1 MMLFYVSNEVHA
13 PNVGQVRRL
22 KRYYSN
28 YSENLLEWFKSLKRP
43 SEAADESSQLTT
55 TEAEETNRHSRRNIG
70 HAIICDTI
78 TYNYIDFV
86 QSFCDCKV
94 KKKKEEKKKKKVQE
108 QLCPLQTQALFPT
121 LLHVS
126 YIFGY
131 DKNFTNN

>member
-28 YSENLLEWFKSLKRP
+28 YSENLLDWFKSLKRP

-55 TEAEETNRHSRRNIG
+55 TEAEETKRHSRRNIG
-70 HAIICDTI
+70 HARICDTI

-94 KKKKEEKKKKKVQE
+94 KEKKEEKKKKKSTRTIVS
-108 QLCPLQTQALFPT
+108 LADAGSLPYVVTC
-121 LLHVS
+121 LL
-126 YIFGY
+126 YFWI
-131 DKNFTNN
+131 